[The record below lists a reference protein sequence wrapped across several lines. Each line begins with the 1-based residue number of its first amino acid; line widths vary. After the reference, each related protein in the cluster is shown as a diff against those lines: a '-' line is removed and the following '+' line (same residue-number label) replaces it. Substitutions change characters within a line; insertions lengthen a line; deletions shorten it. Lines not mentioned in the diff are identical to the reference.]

1 MKQDVKIN
9 LEVGFLG
16 AKLAIQKIWRYNNE
30 LYVLS
35 QLDMPRGIG
44 YPSTDDL
51 STQAAVEVGETR
63 SLNVNHYLVVNP
75 YSEEAKRAYFE
86 GYPAKIIRGENH
98 ISQDIRLGGEC
109 LFSREEPAL
118 VEAPQ
123 PLVDQTI
130 SIDFSVPYA
139 GCRFN
144 LLHIW
149 EFGDYIAVTSRLDY
163 CAGVTGFGNYAPTH
177 FHADK
182 TVKVAKELPVKHYLV
197 VDAFSESIE
206 WTPSRDYN
214 PLFIKRDVFVPIKQD
229 NCLYENARRDSD
241 LRRERFYEEHQ
252 AVAKLRV
259 KFFNEDN
266 QTKFKLGGVVAFV
279 RAAIDSQAF
288 ENALKKDEHSVDEKI
303 NILIVGEMHHV
314 ITRNVEKGYFND
326 EEGWVLLEQLL
337 LDRIDRTRLAVLF
350 NKYDTVYKK
359 PAESYFS
366 NKHTFFAAAGAA
378 LVALTTAA
386 LVLKP

>member
-1 MKQDVKIN
+1 MKQEVKIN
-9 LEVGFLG
+9 LEVGYLG

-35 QLDMPRGIG
+35 QLDMPGG
-44 YPSTDDL
+44 MGFPSTDVL
-51 STQAAVEVGETR
+51 STQEAIEVGESR
-63 SLNVNHYLVVNP
+63 LNVNHYLIINP
-75 YSEEAKRAYFE
+75 WSEDAKHAYFE
-86 GYPAKIIRGENH
+86 DYPAKVIMGENH
-98 ISQDIRLGGEC
+98 LSQDIRLGGEL
-109 LFSREEPAL
+109 LFASEQPEV

-130 SIDFSVPYA
+130 TIDFSVPYA

-149 EFGDYIAVTSRLDY
+149 ACADHIAVTSRLDY
-163 CAGVTGFGNYAPTH
+163 CAGVTGFGNYALTH
-177 FHADK
+177 FHTDK

-197 VDAFSESIE
+197 VDRFSEAIE

-214 PLFIKRDVFVPIKQD
+214 PVFIERDVFVANKQD
-229 NCLYENARRDSD
+229 KCLFENARRDSD
-241 LRRERFYEEHQ
+241 LRIERFLEEHQ
-252 AVAKLRV
+252 ALAKLRV

-279 RAAIDSQAF
+279 RAAIYSQAF

-314 ITRNVEKGYFND
+314 ISRELEKGYFDD
-326 EEGWVLLEQLL
+326 EEYWVLLGQLL
-337 LDRIDRTRLAVLF
+337 LDRIDCTRLAVLF

-366 NKHTFFAAAGAA
+366 NKHTLFAAAGAA
-378 LVALTTAA
+378 FVALTTAA